1 MTTRRLLTFVA
12 IAVAATALGWAL
24 MAGLSRVLTT
34 TVPDEL
40 PPEGQTAAAPPAPG
54 DPSAVP
60 RIKATLFFGSGDGH
74 QLVGVEHEVPL
85 GDSVVAQA
93 RAILEAQLATAPPD
107 GLART
112 IPEGTALRGVY
123 ASERGEV
130 FIDLDGAIRAAHP
143 GGSMNELVT
152 VYTLVDA
159 VTVNLPTVTD
169 VQILID
175 GREVDTLAGHVDL
188 RRPLQK
194 NEELIAR

>member
-1 MTTRRLLTFVA
+1 MTTRRLLTILA

-34 TVPDEL
+34 TAPDEL
-40 PPEGQTAAAPPAPG
+40 PPEGQTTAAPPAPG

-60 RIKATLFFGSGDGH
+60 RIQATLFYGSADGH
-74 QLVGVEHEVPL
+74 QLVGVEREVPL

-107 GLART
+107 GLSRT
-112 IPEGTALRGVY
+112 IPEGTSLRGVF
-123 ASERGEV
+123 ASDRGEIFV
-130 FIDLDGAIRAAHP
+130 DLDGAIRAAHP
-143 GGSMNELVT
+143 GGSMNELIT

-159 VTVNLPTVTD
+159 VTINLPTVTD